1 MYHQPAAAVIAY
13 GNEANVDLWYNSAAI
28 LIRILKWSDYRQ
40 KLIVIST
47 ENYIVVQKVKQVHQ
61 MKMGL

>member
-1 MYHQPAAAVIAY
+1 MYHQPAATVIAY
-13 GNEANVDLWYNSAAI
+13 ANEATVYLWYNSVAI
-28 LIRILKWSDYRQ
+28 LIRIPKWSDYRQ

-47 ENYIVVQKVKQVHQ
+47 EDYIVVQKVKQVQQ